1 MFVNCNLTTFGFSVF
16 IGLIMVIIIK
26 QCSACGEYKELDNFY
41 KAKRKL
47 FNRSPICISCD
58 KQRKSINRKK
68 NREHYLEYSKKYREN
83 NKDKIK
89 QYELANKD
97 RINENRRK
105 NKAKRRGS
113 DPKFV
118 ISHSLRCR
126 LRSALAG
133 ESKST
138 STLSLLGCSV
148 EYLVQHL
155 ENQFTDGMNWDNY
168 GLYGWHIDH
177 IKPCASFDLT
187 KEEEQRKC
195 FHYTNLQPLWAK
207 DNYAKGDKI
216 L

>member
-1 MFVNCNLTTFGFSVF
+1 
-16 IGLIMVIIIK
+16 MVIIIK

-133 ESKST
+133 ESKSA

-155 ENQFTDGMNWDNY
+155 ENQFTDGMSWDNY

-207 DNYAKGDKI
+207 DNYTKGDKV